1 VNRQRVVIVGAGVG
15 GLSAAA
21 DLARAG
27 FEVTVVERADEPGGK
42 MRQLPVGGEGVDA
55 GPTVFTMRWVFE
67 QLFDDAGA
75 RLDQRLPLYPADT
88 LARHAWTGGGAL
100 DLHASVEASC
110 RAIEQFASTADARG
124 YREFCARSADIYRT
138 LEHSFIA
145 AQRPNPVSLAGR
157 VGFTNIAALWR
168 TAPYLSLWRALG
180 SHFQDGRLRQL
191 FARYATYVGSSPMQ
205 APATLMLIAHVEQEG
220 VWLVGGGM
228 RALAL
233 ALKQLGEEQG
243 AIYRFSSG
251 VREIQV
257 SGGRVSGVVL
267 DDGEPLPADRVVF
280 NGDVSAL
287 GTGQLGDGVRKAA
300 PPVSRPQRGL
310 SAVTWC
316 LRGQP
321 SGFPMHYHNVF
332 FDRDY
337 AAEFDTIFAGRDV
350 VQRPTVYLCAQDRIS
365 GRGPDGP
372 ERMLML
378 VNAPADGDRRHW
390 REDELSELRE
400 RALSVLSDCGA
411 ELAFRDE
418 DCRVT
423 SPTDFAGL
431 FPGSGGS
438 LYGRAAHGMMA
449 SFARPG
455 AVSAVPGLYL
465 AGGSVH
471 PGPGVPMSALS
482 GRLAAAAIV
491 AAAAGGR

>member
-1 VNRQRVVIVGAGVG
+1 MSTQRVVVVGAGVG

-27 FEVTVVERADEPGGK
+27 FDVTVVERADEPGGK
-42 MRQLPVGGEGVDA
+42 MRQLPVAGEGVDA
-55 GPTVFTMRWVFE
+55 GPTVFTMPWVFE
-67 QLFDDAGA
+67 QLFADAGA
-75 RLDQRLPLYPADT
+75 RLGERVSLHPADT
-88 LARHAWTGGGAL
+88 LARHAWIGGGAL

-110 RAIEQFASTADARG
+110 RAIEQFASSADADG

-138 LEHSFIA
+138 LERSFIA
-145 AQRPNPVSLAGR
+145 AQRPNPVSLASR
-157 VGFTNIAALWR
+157 VGFSNIAALWR
-168 TAPYLSLWRALG
+168 TAPFLSLWRALD
-180 SHFQDGRLRQL
+180 SHFEDGRLRQL

-233 ALKQLGEEQG
+233 ALKQLGKEQG
-243 AIYRFSSG
+243 ATYRFGTG
-251 VREIQV
+251 VREIQL

-287 GTGQLGDGVRKAA
+287 GSGLLGDAVRRAA

-316 LRGQP
+316 LRGRP
-321 SGFPMHYHNVF
+321 SGFPLHYHNVF

-337 AAEFDTIFAGRDV
+337 EAEFETIFSGRTV
-350 VQRPTVYLCAQDRIS
+350 VRRPTVYLCAQDRIT
-365 GRGPDGP
+365 GHGPGGP

-390 REDELSELRE
+390 REDELSALRDH
-400 RALSVLSDCGA
+400 ALSVLSECGA
-411 ELAFRDE
+411 GIAFSDG

-423 SPTDFAGL
+423 SPTDFAAL

-455 AVSAVPGLYL
+455 ATSAVPGLYL

-482 GRLAAAAIV
+482 GRLAAEAIV
-491 AAAAGGR
+491 AAAARGR

>member
-1 VNRQRVVIVGAGVG
+1 
-15 GLSAAA
+15 
-21 DLARAG
+21 
-27 FEVTVVERADEPGGK
+27 
-42 MRQLPVGGEGVDA
+42 
-55 GPTVFTMRWVFE
+55 MRWVFE
-67 QLFDDAGA
+67 ALFGDAGA
-75 RLDQRLPLYPADT
+75 SLEQRLSLHPAEV

-110 RAIEQFASTADARG
+110 RAIEQFATTGDARG

-138 LEHSFIA
+138 LERSFIA
-145 AQRPNPVSLAGR
+145 AQRPNPVSLTSR
-157 VGFTNIAALWR
+157 VGFTNLAALWR
-168 TAPYLSLWRALG
+168 TVPFTTMWRALG
-180 SHFQDGRLRQL
+180 SHFQDDRLRQL
-191 FARYATYVGSSPMQ
+191 FARYTTYVGSSPML

-220 VWLVGGGM
+220 VWLVEGGM

-243 AIYRFSSG
+243 AAYRFGVG

-257 SGGRVSGVVL
+257 SGGRASGVVL
-267 DDGEPLPADRVVF
+267 DDGTQLPAEQVVF

-287 GTGQLGDGVRKAA
+287 GAGLLGDGVRTAA
-300 PPVSRPQRGL
+300 PPVLRPQRGL

-316 LRGQP
+316 LRGRP
-321 SGFPMHYHNVF
+321 SGFPLHYHNVF

-337 AAEFDTIFAGRDV
+337 AAEFDAIFAGQTV
-350 VQRPTVYLCAQDRIS
+350 VERPTVYLCAQDRI
-365 GRGPDGP
+365 DGQDPGDP
-372 ERMLML
+372 ERMMLL
-378 VNAPADGDRRHW
+378 VNAPADGDSRQW
-390 REDELSELRE
+390 REDELLALRD
-400 RALSVLSDCGA
+400 RALSVLSACGV
-411 ELAFRDE
+411 ELAFCDD
-418 DCRVT
+418 DCKVT

-482 GRLAAAAIV
+482 GRLAAEAIV